1 MTLLNAVTF
10 EPTRTAV
17 EQKCHELVAKGNAM
31 FGTNVTL
38 SSIAWDLR
46 GRAAGQAV
54 RRGQVYSVRFNLEA
68 KSLDPNHFLNAT
80 VPHEIAHLIV
90 FHMVVMGRSRDRG
103 HGRDFKRVCQ
113 ALGGTGERC
122 HNIALTTARKTIKH
136 KYITESGRVALVG
149 GIVHKKIQQGQG
161 RRFNDTG
168 ERIAYNHYVG
178 RA

>member
-1 MTLLNAVTF
+1 MTLMN
-10 EPTRTAV
+10 EPTRSEV
-17 EQKCHELVAKGNAM
+17 EQKCHNLIAKGNAM
-31 FGTNVTL
+31 FGTNVKL

-46 GRAAGQAV
+46 GRAAGWAM
-54 RRGQVYSVRFNLEA
+54 RSGLVYSVRFNLDA
-68 KSLDPNHFLNAT
+68 KRMDPTHFFNET

-90 FHMVVMGRSRDRG
+90 FELTLTGRSRDRG
-103 HGRDFKRVCQ
+103 HGRDFKRVCR

-122 HNIALTTARKTIKH
+122 HNIALPKARVHKKYKYTTD
-136 KYITESGRVALVG
+136 SGRTIEVG
-149 GIVHKKIQQGQG
+149 SAVHKKIQQGQG